1 MIQDKKL
8 LIVEDEA
15 DACLL
20 MARLLRHKFAHIECS
35 FSLAEALGKA
45 ALLQPDV
52 VLLDNNLPDGCGIDH
67 ISAFKNFSRQEVK
80 VVVISA
86 LDIRSEAM
94 AAGADDFIGK
104 PLAVADLQW

>member
-20 MARLLRHKFAHIECS
+20 MARLLRHKFSHIECS

-45 ALLQPDV
+45 ATLHPDV
-52 VLLDNNLPDGCGIDH
+52 VLLDNNLPDGCGIDY
-67 ISAFKNFSRQEVK
+67 ISEFKNFSPQEVK

-104 PLAVADLQW
+104 PLAVTDLQW

>member
-1 MIQDKKL
+1 MRQNKKL

-20 MARLLRHKFAHIECS
+20 MARLLRHKFAQIECS
-35 FSLAEALGKA
+35 YSLAEAFGKA

-52 VLLDNNLPDGCGIDH
+52 VLLDNNLPDGYGIDH
-67 ISAFKNFSRQEVK
+67 ISEFKNFGVQPVQ

-86 LDIRSEAM
+86 LDIRSEAL

-104 PLAVADLQW
+104 PIMVSDFPW

>member
-1 MIQDKKL
+1 MQQDKKL

-20 MARLLRHKFAHIECS
+20 MARLLRYKFAQIECS
-35 FSLAEALGKA
+35 YSLAEALSKA
-45 ALLQPDV
+45 AHMQPDV
-52 VLLDNNLPDGCGIDH
+52 VLLDNNLPDGFGIDH
-67 ISAFKNFSRQEVK
+67 ISAFKNLGTAGVQ

-86 LDIRSEAM
+86 LDIRSEAL

-104 PLAVADLQW
+104 PLVPNALPW

>member
-1 MIQDKKL
+1 MIHDKKL

-45 ALLQPDV
+45 ALLHPDV
-52 VLLDNNLPDGCGIDH
+52 VLLDNNLPDGCGIDY
-67 ISAFKNFSRQEVK
+67 IRDFKNFGVQPVQ

-86 LDIRSEAM
+86 IDIRSEAL
-94 AAGADDFIGK
+94 AAGADEFIGK
-104 PLAVADLQW
+104 PIMVSDFPW